1 MTGPDEDVLDSPVSN
16 AKLDRVLAQLRLSP
30 RDRLLDV
37 GCGGGGLLA
46 RAHQMFGCAGVG
58 IDKDPD
64 CIRRGQAR
72 LDSVAPGADVDL
84 QAMEAQE
91 FCPVTPF
98 DAAAC
103 VGATHIYGGFPG
115 TLLALKGFVRPGGYV
130 LIGDLYWRLDPSE
143 EYLAVLGEARESH
156 FDHRG
161 NVMCGIEEGLT
172 PLYTAV
178 SSEDDWDHFEGR
190 FWAKRLR
197 AVPGAT
203 PDVKLLEKRQRALR
217 WLNAYLSW
225 GRDTLG
231 FGLYLFQT

>member
-1 MTGPDEDVLDSPVSN
+1 MTRPDDDLLDSPVSN

-37 GCGGGGLLA
+37 GCGSAGLLV
-46 RAHQMFGCAGVG
+46 RAHQMSGCAGVG
-58 IDKDPD
+58 IDKDPEA
-64 CIRRGQAR
+64 IRRGKAR
-72 LDSVAPGADVDL
+72 LDSVSPGADVDL
-84 QAMEAQE
+84 QAMAADQ
-91 FCPVTPF
+91 FSPVTPF

-103 VGATHIYGGFPG
+103 VGATHIFGGFPG
-115 TLLALKGFVRPGGYV
+115 TLLALKGFVRPGGYI
-130 LIGDLYWRLDPSE
+130 LIGDLYWRLDPCE
-143 EYLAVLGEARESH
+143 EYLAVLGEERENH

-161 NVMCGIEEGLT
+161 NVMAGIEEGLT

-197 AVPGAT
+197 AGSGET
-203 PDVKLLEKRQRALR
+203 PDPKLVEKRQRAMR

-231 FGLYLFQT
+231 FGMYLFQT